1 MRKFSLVLLVL
12 AVWIGCQKQIEVT
25 PKEKSI
31 EVIKKRAEV
40 FIAGD
45 GSVVV
50 GNVEGLKGITVK
62 EITWKK
68 DGSQMVRIP
77 LRFVK
82 PVVYDEF
89 GGLVQAEKVTS
100 PPFFMDTCEVTVGQY
115 KKFLQSSGYETTNT
129 INWNQV
135 TSILPLT
142 NIQ

>member
-62 EITWKK
+62 EITWKR
-68 DGSQMVRIP
+68 MVP
-77 LRFVK
+77 K
-82 PVVYDEF
+82 WF
-89 GGLVQAEKVTS
+89 G
-100 PPFFMDTCEVTVGQY
+100 FH
-115 KKFLQSSGYETTNT
+115 
-129 INWNQV
+129 
-135 TSILPLT
+135 
-142 NIQ
+142 